1 MQLRKD
7 GLMNELQIF
16 NYSDNQ
22 VRTVLKDGQPY
33 FVAKDVCDILSI
45 NNSNMATARLD
56 EDEVSQTEVT
66 DSLGRNQMT
75 NIVNEM
81 GLYNLILRSDKPEA
95 KAFKR
100 WITHDVLPSIRK
112 HGMYAK
118 DELLDNPDLL
128 IEVATKLKEERE
140 KNRQLADKLE
150 QQKPL
155 VMFAET
161 CIASNDSILVR
172 ELAKLASK
180 NGVMIGEKRLYKK
193 LREWG
198 LILGRKN
205 EPSQRA
211 MDAEW
216 FEVKKGTYSTP
227 YGSEAFST
235 SKVTPKGQIYV
246 IERLRK
252 EQSEAS

>member
-1 MQLRKD
+1 M
-7 GLMNELQIF
+7 GNHLQIF
-16 NYSDNQ
+16 NYSENH

-33 FVAKDVCDILSI
+33 FVAKDICEILEI
-45 NNSNMATARLD
+45 GN
-56 EDEVSQTEVT
+56 VT
-66 DSLGRNQMT
+66 DAVKRLSDSMKGVDSIETLGGKQE
-75 NIVNEM
+75 VNVITEA
-81 GLYNLILRSDKPEA
+81 GVYKLVFTSRKPEA
-95 KAFKR
+95 EKFTD
-100 WITHDVLPSIRK
+100 WIASEVLPSIRK
-112 HGMYAK
+112 HGIYAK
-118 DELLDNPDLL
+118 EELLDNPDLL
-128 IEVATKLKEERE
+128 LDVITKLKAERE
-140 KNRQLADKLE
+140 EKKLLTDKLE

-180 NGVMIGEKRLYKK
+180 NGVMIGEKRLYRK

-205 EPSQRA
+205 EPSQKA
-211 MDAEW
+211 MDANW

-227 YGSEAFST
+227 YGSEAFAT
-235 SKVTPKGQIYV
+235 SKVTPKGQVYI

-252 EQSEAS
+252 EQKEAC

>member
-1 MQLRKD
+1 
-7 GLMNELQIF
+7 MNKLQMF
-16 NYSDNQ
+16 NYDGIHG
-22 VRTVLKDGQPY
+22 VRTVAKNGQPY
-33 FVAKDVCDILSI
+33 FVARDICEILEIGNVAMALDRLAPNMKGI
-45 NNSNMATARLD
+45 NTIDTPGGKQEMS
-56 EDEVSQTEVT
+56 VITEAGVYKLVFT
-66 DSLGRNQMT
+66 SR
-75 NIVNEM
+75 
-81 GLYNLILRSDKPEA
+81 KPEA
-95 KAFKR
+95 EKFTD
-100 WITHDVLPSIRK
+100 WIASEVLPSIRK

-118 DELLDNPDLL
+118 EELLDNPDLL
-128 IEVATKLKEERE
+128 LDVITKLKQERE
-140 KNRQLADKLE
+140 EKKLLMDKLE

-198 LILGRKN
+198 LILGKKN

-211 MDAEW
+211 MDANW
-216 FEVKKGTYSTP
+216 FEVKKGTYATP
-227 YGSEAFST
+227 YGNEPFAT
-235 SKVTPKGQIYV
+235 TKVTPKGQIYI

-252 EQSEAS
+252 EQREAV

>member
-1 MQLRKD
+1 
-7 GLMNELQIF
+7 MNKLQMF
-16 NYSDNQ
+16 NYDGIHG
-22 VRTVLKDGQPY
+22 VRTVAKNGQPY
-33 FVAKDVCDILSI
+33 FVARDICEILEIGNVAMALDRLAPNMKGI
-45 NNSNMATARLD
+45 NTIDTPGGKQEMS
-56 EDEVSQTEVT
+56 VITEAGVYKLVFT
-66 DSLGRNQMT
+66 SR
-75 NIVNEM
+75 
-81 GLYNLILRSDKPEA
+81 KPEA
-95 KAFKR
+95 EKFTD
-100 WITHDVLPSIRK
+100 WIASEVLPSIRK

-118 DELLDNPDLL
+118 EELLDNPDLL
-128 IEVATKLKEERE
+128 LDVITKLKQERE
-140 KNRQLADKLE
+140 EKKFLMDKLE

-198 LILGRKN
+198 LILNRKN
-205 EPSQRA
+205 EPSQKA
-211 MDAEW
+211 MDAGW

-227 YGSEAFST
+227 YGSETYAT
-235 SKVTPKGQIYV
+235 SLVTPKGQVYI

-252 EQSEAS
+252 EKSEAC

>member
-1 MQLRKD
+1 MK
-7 GLMNELQIF
+7 NLQIF
-16 NYSDNQ
+16 NNPDFGQ
-22 VRTVLKDGQPY
+22 VRCVEVNGKPY
-33 FVAKDVCDILSI
+33 VVGRDIAEMLEYAEPHKAISAHCKGGI
-45 NNSNMATARLD
+45 SYPILTNGGMQETKIIPEGDIYRLIVKAADQSKNPEIKVKAEKIEKWIFD
-56 EDEVSQTEVT
+56 E
-66 DSLGRNQMT
+66 
-75 NIVNEM
+75 
-81 GLYNLILRSDKPEA
+81 
-95 KAFKR
+95 
-100 WITHDVLPSIRK
+100 VLPSIRK

-128 IEVATKLKEERE
+128 IDVITKLKQERE
-140 KNRQLADKLE
+140 EKKLLADKLE

-180 NGVMIGEKRLYKK
+180 NGVIIGEKRLYKR

-205 EPSQRA
+205 EPSQKA
-211 MDAEW
+211 MDAGW

-227 YGSEAFST
+227 YGSEAYAT
-235 SKVTPKGQIYV
+235 SLVTPKGQIYI

-252 EQSEAS
+252 EQREAI

>member
-1 MQLRKD
+1 
-7 GLMNELQIF
+7 MNELQVIDERQLLGRQF
-16 NYSDNQ
+16 RVYGTLDEP
-22 VRTVLKDGQPY
+22 L
-33 FVAKDVCDILSI
+33 FLAKDVAGWIEHSDVSTMLRNI
-45 NNSNMATARLD
+45 D
-56 EDEVSQTEVT
+56 ENEKV
-66 DSLGRNQMT
+66 T
-75 NIVNEM
+75 NIVCTPGGNQEAWFLTED
-81 GLYNLILRSDKPEA
+81 GLYEVLMQSRKPIA
-95 KAFKR
+95 KAFKKEVKN
-100 WITHDVLPSIRK
+100 ILKDIRK

-128 IEVATKLKEERE
+128 LDVIQKLKQERE
-140 KNRQLADKLE
+140 EKKLLIDKLE

-198 LILGRKN
+198 LILNRKN
-205 EPSQRA
+205 EPSQKA
-211 MDAEW
+211 MDAGW

-227 YGSEAFST
+227 YGSETYAT
-235 SKVTPKGQIYV
+235 SLVTPKGQVYI

-252 EQSEAS
+252 EKSEAC

>member
-1 MQLRKD
+1 MSV
-7 GLMNELQIF
+7 I
-16 NYSDNQ
+16 
-22 VRTVLKDGQPY
+22 
-33 FVAKDVCDILSI
+33 
-45 NNSNMATARLD
+45 
-56 EDEVSQTEVT
+56 TEAGVYKLVFT
-66 DSLGRNQMT
+66 SR
-75 NIVNEM
+75 
-81 GLYNLILRSDKPEA
+81 KPEA
-95 KAFKR
+95 EKFTD
-100 WITHDVLPSIRK
+100 WIASEVLPSIRK

-118 DELLDNPDLL
+118 EELLDNPDLL
-128 IEVATKLKEERE
+128 LDVITKLKQERE
-140 KNRQLADKLE
+140 EKKLLMDKLE

-205 EPSQRA
+205 EPSQKA
-211 MDAEW
+211 MDANW

-227 YGSEAFST
+227 YGSEAYAT
-235 SKVTPKGQIYV
+235 TKVSPKGQVYI

-252 EQSEAS
+252 EQKEAC